1 MNDLCPCGAPLT
13 LDPINLSQVGFSAHC
28 QAGHRVFLADLEGPG
43 VILDDIDHGG
53 RL

>member
-13 LDPINLSQVGFSAHC
+13 LDPVKPDLVGWTAHC
-28 QAGHRVFLADLEGPG
+28 VAGHRVFLADLNSPG
-43 VILDDIDHGG
+43 VILDDVDVRG